1 MPRAIVLSGGG
12 ALGAYQI
19 GVWKALRKMHI
30 KYDII
35 TGTSVG
41 AINGAMMVQK
51 DYFRALWM
59 WYNLDFSVVYNETLK
74 NDYFTPDGKKELL
87 KIYAKNIILNNGMDI
102 KPLEDNLGK
111 SLNIKKFYK
120 SNVDYGIVLVKL
132 PNFQE
137 ITLTKKEIPKN
148 QLKDYIIA
156 SATCFPVFKKKEI
169 GNDTYID
176 GGYQDNLPINLA
188 IEMGATEVIAVD
200 LHAFGIKKKVDA
212 KDVKIKTISPRND
225 LGSFLV
231 FHRDVA
237 RRNIRF
243 GYNDT
248 MKVFKKLD
256 GDKYTFK
263 KGHLEK
269 NISRYQEPLIDILK
283 AIFDGKNTTLAD
295 KIFNTTD
302 YYKII
307 DKDSRI
313 TKKTINRTIEY
324 IGKSFK
330 LDESII
336 YHIKIYNRLITKKIK
351 MINDINAKLIEQKI
365 KNNDIISLLSTD
377 LLIKYIYNKLLS
389 LNSNKKIKNELRN
402 LSVLFPKEFMSA
414 IYIFVINQK

>member
-1 MPRAIVLSGGG
+1 
-12 ALGAYQI
+12 
-19 GVWKALRKMHI
+19 
-30 KYDII
+30 
-35 TGTSVG
+35 
-41 AINGAMMVQK
+41 
-51 DYFRALWM
+51 
-59 WYNLDFSVVYNETLK
+59 
-74 NDYFTPDGKKELL
+74 
-87 KIYAKNIILNNGMDI
+87 MDI
-102 KPLEDNLGK
+102 KPLEDNLSK

-330 LDESII
+330 LDASII

>member
-1 MPRAIVLSGGG
+1 M
-12 ALGAYQI
+12 
-19 GVWKALRKMHI
+19 
-30 KYDII
+30 
-35 TGTSVG
+35 
-41 AINGAMMVQK
+41 
-51 DYFRALWM
+51 
-59 WYNLDFSVVYNETLK
+59 
-74 NDYFTPDGKKELL
+74 
-87 KIYAKNIILNNGMDI
+87 
-102 KPLEDNLGK
+102 
-111 SLNIKKFYK
+111 
-120 SNVDYGIVLVKL
+120 
-132 PNFQE
+132 
-137 ITLTKKEIPKN
+137 
-148 QLKDYIIA
+148 
-156 SATCFPVFKKKEI
+156 
-169 GNDTYID
+169 
-176 GGYQDNLPINLA
+176 
-188 IEMGATEVIAVD
+188 ATEVIAVD

-313 TKKTINRTIEY
+313 TKKQLLGQLNILVNVQI
-324 IGKSFK
+324 
-330 LDESII
+330 DESII
-336 YHIKIYNRLITKKIK
+336 YHINI
-351 MINDINAKLIEQKI
+351 
-365 KNNDIISLLSTD
+365 
-377 LLIKYIYNKLLS
+377 
-389 LNSNKKIKNELRN
+389 
-402 LSVLFPKEFMSA
+402 
-414 IYIFVINQK
+414 

>member
-102 KPLEDNLGK
+102 KPLEDNLSK

-263 KGHLEK
+263 KDHLEK